1 METPTNAGDWRLTL
15 RREASDSARWQA
27 LWEAAVALRQ
37 AQTPEQACDAV
48 LGRVLLLLGLEHGA
62 VLAQRGPRAQ
72 VLASRGRALPPGA
85 SAAGDSH
92 EAAWLMPPRP
102 AEIREAKMTIHALG
116 STLGM
121 LCVAWNDNRPAPGND
136 DVQALQAFALLL
148 PAMVAEPAKPLA
160 TRRRK
165 PVQDDRLGTLSKR
178 EKQVLSLL
186 PRGLTNATLAAE
198 LGISPGTVKVH
209 VERILQKLEVKDRTQ
224 AAVYAVQAGLAL

>member
-37 AQTPEQACDAV
+37 MQSPEQACDAV

-85 SAAGDSH
+85 SAAGDGH

-102 AEIREAKMTIHALG
+102 SDIREARVPIHALG
-116 STLGM
+116 TTHGM
-121 LCVAWNDNRPAPGND
+121 LCVAWSEGRPAPGND

-148 PAMVAEPAKPLA
+148 PAMVAEPAKPVA

-165 PVQDDRLGTLSKR
+165 PLQDDRLGALSKR

-224 AAVYAVQAGLAL
+224 AAVYAVQSGLAL

>member
-1 METPTNAGDWRLTL
+1 METPTNAGDWRQAL
-15 RREASDSARWQA
+15 RREASDGARWQA
-27 LWEAAVALRQ
+27 LWEATVALRH
-37 AQTPEQACDAV
+37 ATTPEQASDAV
-48 LGRVLLLLGLEHGA
+48 LARVLLLLGLEDGA
-62 VLAQRGPRAQ
+62 VLAQRGPRTLI
-72 VLASRGRALPPGA
+72 VASRGRALPPGA

-92 EAAWLMPPRP
+92 EAGWLLPPRP
-102 AEIREAKMTIHALG
+102 LDIREARVPIQAMG
-116 STLGM
+116 SSHGM
-121 LCVAWNDNRPAPGND
+121 LCVAWSDNRPAPGND

-148 PAMVAEPAKPLA
+148 PAMVAEPARPVA

-165 PVQDDRLGTLSKR
+165 PLQDDRLNALSKR

-186 PRGLTNATLAAE
+186 PRGLTNASLAAE

>member
-1 METPTNAGDWRLTL
+1 METLTNAGDWHLTL

-37 AQTPEQACDAV
+37 AQTPEQAGDAV

-85 SAAGDSH
+85 SAAGDGH
-92 EAAWLMPPRP
+92 AATWLMPPRP
-102 AEIREAKMTIHALG
+102 ADIREARAPIHALG

-148 PAMVAEPAKPLA
+148 PAMVAEPARPLA

-165 PVQDDRLGTLSKR
+165 PLQDDRLGTLSKR

-224 AAVYAVQAGLAL
+224 AAVYAVQAGLAP

>member
-37 AQTPEQACDAV
+37 VQSPEQACDAV

-72 VLASRGRALPPGA
+72 VLASRGLALPPGA
-85 SAAGDSH
+85 NAAGDGH
-92 EAAWLMPPRP
+92 EAAWWMPPRP
-102 AEIREAKMTIHALG
+102 SDIREARVPIHALG
-116 STLGM
+116 TTHGM
-121 LCVAWNDNRPAPGND
+121 LCVAWSEGRPAPGND
-136 DVQALQAFALLL
+136 DVQALQPFALLL
-148 PAMVAEPAKPLA
+148 AMVAELAKPVA
-160 TRRRK
+160 SRRRK
-165 PVQDDRLGTLSKR
+165 PLQDDRLAALSKR

-224 AAVYAVQAGLAL
+224 AAVYAVQSGLAL

>member
-1 METPTNAGDWRLTL
+1 MDTPISAGDWRQAL
-15 RREASDSARWQA
+15 RREASDGARWQA
-27 LWEAAVALRQ
+27 LWEAAVALRHT
-37 AQTPEQACDAV
+37 QTCEQACDAV
-48 LGRVLLLLGLEHGA
+48 LGRVLALLGLEHGA
-62 VLAQRGPRAQ
+62 VLAQRGPRVQ
-72 VLASRGRALPPGA
+72 LLASRGLALPPGA

-92 EAAWLMPPRP
+92 EASWLMPPRP
-102 AEIREAKMTIHALG
+102 ADLREARVPVHALG
-116 STLGM
+116 TTHGM
-121 LCVAWNDNRPAPGND
+121 LCVAWHDHRPAPGND

-148 PAMVAEPAKPLA
+148 PAMVAEPARPIA

-165 PVQDDRLGTLSKR
+165 SPQDDRLNALSKR

-186 PRGLTNATLAAE
+186 PRGLTNAGLAAE

>member
-1 METPTNAGDWRLTL
+1 M
-15 RREASDSARWQA
+15 
-27 LWEAAVALRQ
+27 ALRQ
-37 AQTPEQACDAV
+37 THSPEQACDAV
-48 LGRVLLLLGLEHGA
+48 LGRVLLLLGLKHGA

-85 SAAGDSH
+85 SAAGDGH

-102 AEIREAKMTIHALG
+102 AAIGEARVPIHALG
-116 STLGM
+116 TTHGM
-121 LCVAWNDNRPAPGND
+121 LCVAWSEDRPAPGND

-148 PAMVAEPAKPLA
+148 PAMVAEPAKQIP

-165 PVQDDRLGTLSKR
+165 PLQDDRLGALSKR

-186 PRGLTNATLAAE
+186 PRGLTNASLAAE
-198 LGISPGTVKVH
+198 LGIAPGTVKVQ

-224 AAVYAVQAGLAL
+224 AAVYAVQSRLAL

>member
-1 METPTNAGDWRLTL
+1 MESPINAGDWRQAL
-15 RREASDSARWQA
+15 RRDASDSARWQA
-27 LWEAAVALRQ
+27 LWEATVALRQ
-37 AQTPEQACDAV
+37 AHTPEQACDAV

-62 VLAQRGPRAQ
+62 VLAQRGPRTQ
-72 VLASRGRALPPGA
+72 VIASRGLALPPGA

-92 EAAWLMPPRP
+92 EASWLMPPRP
-102 AEIREAKMTIHALG
+102 ADIREAKVPIHALG

-121 LCVAWNDNRPAPGND
+121 VCVAWNDGRPAPGND
-136 DVQALQAFALLL
+136 DGQALQAFALLL
-148 PAMVAEPAKPLA
+148 PAMVAEPARPVA

-165 PVQDDRLGTLSKR
+165 VLQDDRLNALSKR

-186 PRGLTNATLAAE
+186 PRGLTNAGLAAE

>member
-37 AQTPEQACDAV
+37 VQSPEQACDAV

-72 VLASRGRALPPGA
+72 VLASRGLALSPGA
-85 SAAGDSH
+85 NAAGDGH
-92 EAAWLMPPRP
+92 EAAWWMPPRP
-102 AEIREAKMTIHALG
+102 SDIREARVPIHALG
-116 STLGM
+116 TTHGM
-121 LCVAWNDNRPAPGND
+121 LCVAWSEGRPAPGND
-136 DVQALQAFALLL
+136 DVQALQPFALLL
-148 PAMVAEPAKPLA
+148 AMVAELAKPVA
-160 TRRRK
+160 SRRRK
-165 PVQDDRLGTLSKR
+165 PLQDDRLAALSKR

-224 AAVYAVQAGLAL
+224 AAVYAVQSGLAL